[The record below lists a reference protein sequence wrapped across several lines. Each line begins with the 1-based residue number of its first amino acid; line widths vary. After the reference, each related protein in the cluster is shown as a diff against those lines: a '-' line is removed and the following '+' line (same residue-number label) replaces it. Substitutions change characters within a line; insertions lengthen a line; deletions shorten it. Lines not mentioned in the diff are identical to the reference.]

1 MLSDNSMASAWIK
14 KEVTYAK
21 NTGKRVIPVLLKGSK
36 IKGWLL
42 FEYGL
47 VDCIDS
53 TNSKQIDKLLKN
65 LSDWTG
71 KGIYPETTNEN
82 ENVTRDAAAPTEL
95 TPNALVPAKKA
106 LNAQKGSKAAVK
118 EEAIEKKG
126 EKPMHISEEERE
138 RIVEDDAMYEDFYSA
153 GYYGFKK
160 RWCSLK
166 YDSTLFNFPKG
177 FITVK
182 LHGECFRIDK
192 HGKRVE

>member
-1 MLSDNSMASAWIK
+1 MLSDNSMASAWTK

-36 IKGWLL
+36 IKGWFL

-95 TPNALVPAKKA
+95 TPNVLAPAKKA

-160 RWCSLK
+160 DGVL
-166 YDSTLFNFPKG
+166 
-177 FITVK
+177 
-182 LHGECFRIDK
+182 
-192 HGKRVE
+192 